1 MYIYTLGMKEQVVK
15 DVTPKFQRISIFR
28 PGMLNRLKE
37 DRTIEIVI
45 NRVFGGLRV
54 DDLAKAIIKDAE
66 SEVLEDENQIEEPI
80 VYEGNTVILAQSQL

>member
-1 MYIYTLGMKEQVVK
+1 MKEQVVK
-15 DVTPKFQRISIFR
+15 DAVPNFQRISIFR

-66 SEVLEDENQIEEPI
+66 SEVLKDESHIEEPVI
-80 VYEGNTVILAQSQL
+80 YEGNTVILAQSQL